1 MTGFNMAATGMYG
14 LYPNIYNNQI
24 ALNDLTG
31 FDMYY
36 PTGMCMDPAMTMN
49 GSIFSG
55 MPTMGVPPVMPGMM
69 PGVMPGMMSGGSGG
83 SYEDYYK
90 QYERYQDFMIDNQVR
105 QQQRMRNADLK
116 LSAPE
121 EGIQAKAMLLHD
133 KILRNEQQQ
142 IKQAYQDY
150 VNSVRNMYGDAD
162 ESQIMA
168 RANAL
173 YAKING
179 GKSVIEDIRANGR
192 DSFTQGF
199 LQTVTLGFA
208 DKKTAE
214 ENVSEITGQP
224 IGRTE
229 KNLKFAG
236 NIAGGAL
243 FGGAAFLGFNTLCK
257 ALNICMKSKTAWGIV
272 AGAIAGLGAA
282 FATSKS

>member
-31 FDMYY
+31 FDMYA
-36 PTGMCMDPAMTMN
+36 PTGMCIDPMMTMN
-49 GSIFSG
+49 GSIFG
-55 MPTMGVPPVMPGMM
+55 GGFMPSMPVSPVM
-69 PGVMPGMMSGGSGG
+69 PGVMPGMGSG

-90 QYERYQDFMIDNQVR
+90 QYEKYQDFMIDNQVR
-105 QQQRMRNADLK
+105 QQQKMRNADLK
-116 LSAPE
+116 LGAPQ
-121 EGIQAKAMLLHD
+121 EGIQAKAALLHD

-142 IKQAYQDY
+142 IKEAYADY

-162 ESQIMA
+162 EKQILA
-168 RANAL
+168 RANSL
-173 YAKING
+173 YAQMNG
-179 GKSVIEDIRANGR
+179 GKTVVDDIRSNGR

-224 IGRTE
+224 VGRTE
-229 KNLKFAG
+229 KNWKFAG

-243 FGGAAFLGFNTLCK
+243 FGGAAFLGFNTICK
-257 ALNICMKSKTAWGIV
+257 ALNKCSKSRTAKGI
-272 AGAIAGLGAA
+272 AIGALAGLGAA
-282 FATSKS
+282 FATSKN

>member
-36 PTGMCMDPAMTMN
+36 PTGMGIDPMMTMN
-49 GSIFSG
+49 GSIFGSG
-55 MPTMGVPPVMPGMM
+55 MMMPSMGVSPVMPGMM
-69 PGVMPGMMSGGSGG
+69 PGVMPSMSGG

-90 QYERYQDFMIDNQVR
+90 QYEKYQDFMIDSQVR
-105 QQQRMRNADLK
+105 QQQKMRNADLR
-116 LSAPE
+116 LNAPQ

-173 YAKING
+173 YAQING
-179 GKSVIEDIRANGR
+179 GKTVIDDIRANGR

-214 ENVSEITGQP
+214 ENVSELTGQP
-224 IGRTE
+224 VGRKE
-229 KNLKFAG
+229 KAKKFAG

-243 FGGAAFLGFNTLCK
+243 FGGAAFLGFNSLCK
-257 ALNICMKSKTAWGIV
+257 ALKICSKSRTAWGIV

-282 FATSKS
+282 FATSKN